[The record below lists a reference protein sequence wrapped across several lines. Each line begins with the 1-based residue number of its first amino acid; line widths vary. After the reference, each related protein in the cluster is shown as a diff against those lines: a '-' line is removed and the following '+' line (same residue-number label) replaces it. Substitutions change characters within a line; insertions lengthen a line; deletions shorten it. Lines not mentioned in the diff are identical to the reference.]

1 MCSNSDMLNYKVI
14 FIMNRLYLTLSIIL
28 FFQFSSPVNAQIS
41 LDCNDNADQLVN
53 YLVDGVAFSNATVS
67 GFDCSMGYFEG
78 EDLNID
84 IPSGIV
90 MATGGLT
97 GGFSSIVIDP
107 GGTELQGGAGI
118 DADLTQQL
126 EIVGASAT
134 NLNDLIII
142 EFDFETTS
150 DEIVFEYVFASLE
163 YTGYT
168 CSQFNDIFGFF
179 LSGPGI
185 NGPFSNNAINLA
197 LVPDNEAQTS
207 FTDSPVIINT
217 INSGVPSGG
226 DSTPCDDI
234 DPNWED
240 YSVFFNANPDL
251 DQINFNGFTVPLI
264 ATASVIPCETYHIKL
279 AIADVSDGALNSGV
293 FLAENSF
300 SSVGISVNQQSDY
313 SPYIGNDS
321 TLVEGCMDGEIVF
334 ELSETINT
342 NSVIDY
348 VVSGTAESGVDYED
362 IGSQVIIP
370 AGETS
375 VTIPIVP
382 LYDGIAEGME
392 NLVVTTIISDGCT
405 EEERD
410 YVFNFVDR
418 MELYVDIPSDTAF
431 CPGDDAIIIN
441 PYFSGGIFPIEAQWY
456 YEGGL
461 YSNEEAITILP
472 ENVGTYTFSAVDLCD
487 SEVYAEIFTYILE
500 PEEPLIISTAFND
513 LDVCIDDQVTTEV
526 YINGGIGA
534 YDIEWLLDGMLY
546 SNSMNF
552 DIPTDVPFDY
562 NFIIDVIDDCSNEF
576 SQEININVLDC
587 FVPNVFTPNNDGV
600 NDYWFIDVGDD
611 VKNVRVKVYNRWGQL
626 IYTSTHY
633 ELCDEETGEYC
644 WNGKDMSENEYC
656 PNGIYYYTVELKD
669 GRNHKGSFSIF
680 R

>member
-1 MCSNSDMLNYKVI
+1 MSYKEE
-14 FIMNRLYLTLSIIL
+14 
-28 FFQFSSPVNAQIS
+28 P
-41 LDCNDNADQLVN
+41 
-53 YLVDGVAFSNATVS
+53 
-67 GFDCSMGYFEG
+67 
-78 EDLNID
+78 
-84 IPSGIV
+84 
-90 MATGGLT
+90 
-97 GGFSSIVIDP
+97 
-107 GGTELQGGAGI
+107 GI
-118 DADLTQQL
+118 DADLSQQL
-126 EIVGASAT
+126 EIVGATAT

-197 LVPDNEAQTS
+197 LVPENEAQTS

-217 INSGVPSGG
+217 INSGTPSFG

-234 DPNWED
+234 DPNWQD
-240 YSVFFNANPDL
+240 YSVFFNSNPDQ

-264 ATASVIPCETYHIKL
+264 ATASVVPCETYHIKL

-293 FLAENSF
+293 FLSENSF
-300 SSVGISVNQQSDY
+300 SSIGISVNQESDY
-313 SPYIGNDS
+313 APYIGNDS
-321 TLVEGCMDGEIVF
+321 TLVEGCMNGEIIF
-334 ELSETINT
+334 ELSDVINT
-342 NSVIDY
+342 NSVINY

-370 AGETS
+370 AGETQ
-375 VTIPIVP
+375 VVIPIVP

-392 NLVVTTIISDGCT
+392 DLIVTTTISDGCT

-410 YVFNFVDR
+410 YTFNFVDR
-418 MELYVDIPSDTAF
+418 IELYVDIPSDTAF
-431 CPGDDAIIIN
+431 CPGDDAIVID
-441 PYFSGGIFPIEAQWY
+441 PYFSGGIFPIEAQWH

-461 YSNEEAITILP
+461 ISNQQEITISP
-472 ENVGTYTFSAVDLCD
+472 ENVGTYSFSAVDLCD
-487 SEVYAEIFTYILE
+487 SEVSAEIFTYILE
-500 PEEPLIISTAFND
+500 PEDPLIISTTFND
-513 LDVCIDDQVTTEV
+513 IDVCVDDQVTTEV
-526 YINGGIGA
+526 FINGGIGA

-562 NFIIDVIDDCSNEF
+562 NFIIDVSDDCSNEY

-600 NDYWFIDVGDD
+600 NDYWIVDLGDD
-611 VKNVRVKVYNRWGQL
+611 VTNVRVNIYNRWGQMV
-626 IYTSTHY
+626 YTSIA
-633 ELCDEETGEYC
+633 L
-644 WNGKDMSENEYC
+644 
-656 PNGIYYYTVELKD
+656 
-669 GRNHKGSFSIF
+669 
-680 R
+680 

>member
-1 MCSNSDMLNYKVI
+1 MLNYKVI

-251 DQINFNGFTVPLI
+251 EQINFNGFTVPLI

-392 NLVVTTIISDGCT
+392 DLVVTTIISDGCT

-562 NFIIDVIDDCSNEF
+562 NFIIDVSDDCSNEF